1 VRLLSKRS
9 AFIDR
14 NPGRTGFVGL
24 RCLLCAVVL
33 VLHPS
38 VGAAKTAHVPDWM
51 KAASTTAMPPL
62 RPHDSAAVLLDQTE
76 ITVDGRG
83 RATVHSR
90 EVVKILTAAGRSYAE
105 YPQSYDTGGKLHY
118 LHSWTIGADG
128 HEYQE
133 DDKGMAD
140 VSAVPDS
147 DVYAS
152 GRIRMAQALAA
163 EPGAIVG
170 FESEVEEAPIT
181 TSWEFDL
188 DAMIPS
194 AGQSVTLTLP
204 AGTDYTAW
212 AHMAPIKPASLSATS
227 WQWTLGPRKSLDDED
242 AAPPSGDV
250 ASRMLLAYSGPGA
263 SPVDGSWSTVGT
275 WYQGLIKDREPSSPA
290 IDSQVTA
297 LIAGKPDFVG
307 KLLAISG
314 FLQDQV
320 RYVAVEMGI
329 GGWQPHA
336 AADVFRN
343 RFGDC
348 KDKATLLITMLD
360 DAGIKSYPLVVD
372 FSHRVD
378 QNVPTHYADHMITAI
393 EVPAGVNNPLL
404 QALVEWH
411 GKRLLIF
418 DPTNSFSPAGS
429 LESDLQGSWGILL
442 DGAQTEVIHL
452 PVIAARDNV
461 LVRTGS
467 FSLATDGSLSGTVA
481 EVRRG
486 NAADPWRDMFLHGDK
501 RRLEQIE
508 NASLHGAL
516 ADFTMTDLSAEH
528 TRDRSL
534 PFDVTYKL
542 AVDHYIQHAGNML
555 LVRPSV
561 VGMYQSQN
569 LENGRPRLYPIAL
582 GAEED
587 LKEDDTITLPSGYKA
602 DDLPDP
608 VHIEVPFATFD
619 SAVTMNG
626 NTLHYTRELAIHSME
641 LPAAD
646 QSQYQAFFGKV
657 GNAERE
663 EALLKPAP

>member
-1 VRLLSKRS
+1 
-9 AFIDR
+9 
-14 NPGRTGFVGL
+14 
-24 RCLLCAVVL
+24 LCATATA
-33 VLHPS
+33 LHPA

-51 KAASTTAMPPL
+51 KAAAATPMPPL

-76 ITVDGRG
+76 ITVDARG

-90 EVVKILTAAGRSYAE
+90 EVIKILTAAGRSYAD

-133 DDKGMAD
+133 DDGDMAD
-140 VSAVPDS
+140 ASAVPDS
-147 DVYAS
+147 DVFAS
-152 GRIRMAQALAA
+152 GRIRMARALAA
-163 EPGAIVG
+163 EPGATVA
-170 FESEVEEAPIT
+170 FESEVEEAPVT

-194 AGQSVTLTLP
+194 AGQTLTLTLP
-204 AGTDYTAW
+204 AGFTDYTAW

-242 AAPPSGDV
+242 AAPPFGDV

-263 SPVDGSWSTVGT
+263 VPVDGNWNTVGT
-275 WYQGLIKDREPSSPA
+275 WYQALIKDREQSSPA

-297 LIAGKPDFVG
+297 LIAGKPDFMA

-336 AADVFRN
+336 ASDVFRN

-348 KDKATLLITMLD
+348 KDKATLLITMLG
-360 DAGIKSYPLVVD
+360 DAEIKAYPLVVD

-393 EVPAGVNNPLL
+393 EVPAGVTDPLM
-404 QALVEWH
+404 QAVVEWH

-429 LESDLQGSWGILL
+429 LESDLQGSWGVLL
-442 DGAQTEVIHL
+442 DGEQTEVIHL
-452 PVIAARDNV
+452 PVITARDNI

-467 FSLATDGSLSGTVA
+467 FSLAADGSLSGSVA
-481 EVRRG
+481 EVRKG
-486 NAADPWRDMFLHGDK
+486 NVADSWRELFMYGDK
-501 RRLEQIE
+501 RKLEQTE
-508 NASLHGAL
+508 EGSLHGAL

-534 PFDVTYKL
+534 PFDVAYKL
-542 AVDHYIQHAGNML
+542 AVEHYVQHAGTML

-569 LENGRPRLYPIAL
+569 LENGRPRLYPIDL

-587 LKEDDTITLPSGYKA
+587 LREDDTITLPAGYQA

-619 SAVTMNG
+619 SAVTMSG
-626 NTLHYTRELAIHSME
+626 NTLHYTRTLAIHSME

-646 QSQYQAFFGKV
+646 QALYQDFFGKV

-663 EALLKPAP
+663 EALLKPGS